1 MSNLENN
8 NKLNA
13 VTPEKINGLTKMSD
27 KEEAMTVGGLGV
39 KDVWNGLKSLVR
51 PGEKTAEG
59 ETQNQLA
66 EGASETTQDGA
77 TVLANTGAPTTAV
90 PTGTETVVTP
100 ATPATVEQSLT
111 GETQQSFSS
120 GAGTNRGRKN
130 RRSL

>member
-27 KEEAMTVGGLGV
+27 KEEAMTVGGYFGEGIINDV
-39 KDVWNGLKSLVR
+39 KNFFTG
-51 PGEKTAEG
+51 GEKTAEG
-59 ETQNQLA
+59 KTQNQLA

-77 TVLANTGAPTTAV
+77 TVLANTGAPTTTV
-90 PTGTETVVTP
+90 PTGTGAVVTP
-100 ATPATVEQSLT
+100 GTPTTVEQSLT

-130 RRSL
+130 RRSF

>member
-8 NKLNA
+8 NKLNSNELSENELDN
-13 VTPEKINGLTKMSD
+13 VSGGGIMDWFRKSD
-27 KEEAMTVGGLGV
+27 
-39 KDVWNGLKSLVR
+39 
-51 PGEKTAEG
+51 EKTAEG

-77 TVLANTGAPTTAV
+77 AVLANVGSPTTTV
-90 PTGTETVVTP
+90 PTGTDTVVTP
-100 ATPATVEQSLT
+100 VTPATVEQSLT

-130 RRSL
+130 RRSF